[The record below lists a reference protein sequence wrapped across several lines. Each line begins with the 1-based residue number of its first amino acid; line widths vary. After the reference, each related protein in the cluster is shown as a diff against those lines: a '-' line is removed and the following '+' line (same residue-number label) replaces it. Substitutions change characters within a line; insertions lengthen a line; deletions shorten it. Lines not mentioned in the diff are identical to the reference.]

1 MRVEVEFPEVEGNS
15 GDEATVS
22 FWYVDEDEEVEERE
36 DIVEMITEKTTFNV
50 TAPVSGR
57 LAEIIAQEGDVVKIG
72 DIMAILETED
82 EESDDD
88 EEEEDDDDDD
98 DDDDDEDDED
108 DDDDEED

>member
-1 MRVEVEFPEVEGNS
+1 MRVEVELPEVDGNN

-22 FWYVDEDEEVEERE
+22 FWYVDEDEEVEEGE

-57 LAEIIAQEGDVVKIG
+57 LVEIFAQEGDVVKIG

-82 EESDDD
+82 EDSDED
-88 EEEEDDDDDD
+88 EEDDDDYEDEDD
-98 DDDDDEDDED
+98 FDDED
-108 DDDDEED
+108 DDD